1 MIFPLPNAEEIL
13 VVGIR
18 GFMNL
23 EIAYFQDLLGCISSK
38 TIVYHFIP
46 FQQKCFLKTIL

>member
-1 MIFPLPNAEEIL
+1 MIFPLTKAEEIL

-38 TIVYHFIP
+38 TIVP
-46 FQQKCFLKTIL
+46 FQPKCFLKTIL